1 MSESGP
7 PSGGASDVPE
17 VVVEKGRGLSP
28 IWLIPIVAL
37 IVAGYLAYEAIQERG
52 PQVVVLFESAEG
64 LEAGKSK
71 VKYREVV
78 VGTVD
83 LIQIRDPKHVA
94 VHCSLD
100 KRTTPYLTEST
111 RFWAVRPRVGGGNIS
126 GLGTLISGAYL
137 TFEPGNPDDPPVREF
152 TGLENP
158 PLPAD
163 EAPGLRI
170 VLRTDHLGGLDT
182 GAPVF
187 FRDIHV
193 GDVVG
198 WKLSKDGSEVEV
210 KVAIGSSHSH
220 LVRSSSRF
228 WNAGGVEV
236 SLGPGGLDVKTES
249 LRSILAGGVAFD
261 SPGGEPAKAGD
272 TFRLYNSRAAVLKA
286 STARTPGGLHLV
298 LETGMLGGIAEGNA
312 VYYREV
318 PVGSVVSHELARD
331 GSRVRVKVNIERRYA
346 SLVRSTSVFW
356 NAGGI
361 SANLGLHGLRIH
373 TESLKAL
380 LAGGVAFATPPKKLG
395 QAVKAGTVFQLH
407 PEPKD
412 DWLEWQG
419 KYSAGKRKEET
430 KQAEVEDEAGAGEE
444 AGDEAGQEEPEPA
457 EDEAGQEDSEPS
469 EDKEDKGFLRG
480 IFDRGD

>member
-1 MSESGP
+1 MSENGP
-7 PSGGASDVPE
+7 PGGGANETPD

-64 LEAGKSK
+64 LTAGKSK
-71 VKYREVV
+71 VKYREVE

-83 LIQIRDPKHVA
+83 LIQIRDPKHVE

-100 KRTTPYLTEST
+100 KRATPYLTEST

-126 GLGTLISGAYL
+126 GLGTIVSGAYL
-137 TFEPGNPDDPPVREF
+137 TFEPGNPDDPPAREF
-152 TGLENP
+152 TGLEDP

-163 EAPGLRI
+163 ESPGLRI

-193 GDVVG
+193 GDVVS
-198 WKLSKDGSEVEV
+198 WKLPKEGNEVDV
-210 KVAIGSSHSH
+210 KLAIRSSHAH
-220 LVRSSSRF
+220 LVRSGSRF
-228 WNAGGVEV
+228 WNAGGVEL

-249 LRSILAGGVAFD
+249 LRSIMAGGVAFD

-272 TFRLYNSRAAVLKA
+272 SFRLYNSRADVLKA
-286 STARTPGGLHLV
+286 SKAKTPGGLHLV
-298 LETGMLGGIAEGNA
+298 LETGILGGIADGNA

-318 PVGSVVSHELARD
+318 PVGSVVSHELTRD
-331 GSRVRVKVNIERRYA
+331 GSRVRIHVNVERRYA

-395 QAVKAGTVFQLH
+395 QAVRAGTVFQLH
-407 PEPKD
+407 HEPKD

-419 KYSAGKRKEET
+419 KYSAGKKKDEE
-430 KQAEVEDEAGAGEE
+430 KRDEVEDEAGSDDE
-444 AGDEAGQEEPEPA
+444 AGDEAGQEEAEPA
-457 EDEAGQEDSEPS
+457 EDEADQEEPEPT